1 MRSACETADV
11 PELPEIEATVRLLDA
26 AVRGGTIESAMAPGL
41 ATMRTFS
48 PPLDALKGATL
59 TGIDRRGKLLLVH
72 ADGGGLAGPSTLVL
86 HLMSAGR
93 LQLYEK
99 LAGPRDRTSR
109 VLLRIRGG
117 GAEPTPGATTG
128 PAGDADP
135 DGSRIP
141 GAPTVAA
148 PGEEAPLRELR
159 LREFGT
165 KQAAWGKLL
174 PDGELAEDDTLSTLG
189 PEAWPDP
196 PDLSALPPRRTLRG
210 AIRDQRVLA
219 GIGRTWSDEIL
230 WQAQLAPLRRCG
242 DLDDAERERLRVAM
256 VEKLG
261 GALDLYLHGGKG
273 PDGKRRKP
281 LALPLPDK
289 LPLPLQVHRRTGDPC
304 PRDGT
309 TLLAVHYEDDE
320 MTYCP
325 TCQTGGKPYKDRRL
339 SRLLKD

>member
-1 MRSACETADV
+1 V
-11 PELPEIEATVRLLDA
+11 PELPEIEATVRLIDRA
-26 AVRGGTIESAMAPGL
+26 ARGATVESARAPGL

-48 PPLDALKGATL
+48 PSLDALTGATL
-59 TGIDRRGKLLLVH
+59 TGLGRRGKLLLVRF
-72 ADGGGLAGPSTLVL
+72 DGGGLPGPSTLVL

-93 LQLYEK
+93 LQLYDK

-109 VLLRIRGG
+109 ILVRLRGG
-117 GAEPTPGATTG
+117 GDAEAD
-128 PAGDADP
+128 AGEP
-135 DGSRIP
+135 
-141 GAPTVAA
+141 
-148 PGEEAPLRELR
+148 PLRELR

-174 PDGELAEDDTLSTLG
+174 PDDELAQDETLATLG

-196 PDLSALPPRRTLRG
+196 PDLTGLPPRRTLRG

-219 GIGRTWSDEIL
+219 GIGRTWADEIL
-230 WQAQLAPLRRCG
+230 WHARLAPLRRCG
-242 DLDDAERERLRVAM
+242 DLDDEERARLRAAM
-256 VEKLG
+256 TEVLG
-261 GALDLYLHGGKG
+261 GTLDLYLHGGPDPTR
-273 PDGKRRKP
+273 PDGKPRAP

-289 LPLPLQVHRRTGDPC
+289 LPLPLLVHRRTGEPC
-304 PRDGT
+304 PRCGT
-309 TLLAVHYEDDE
+309 ALLAVHYEDDE

>member
-1 MRSACETADV
+1 M

-26 AVRGGTIESAMAPGL
+26 AVRGGTIESAMAAGL

-48 PPLDALKGATL
+48 PPLDALRGATL
-59 TGIDRRGKLLLVH
+59 TGIGRRGKLLLVH
-72 ADGGGLAGPSTLVL
+72 AEGGGLPGPSTLVL

-117 GAEPTPGATTG
+117 GTA
-128 PAGDADP
+128 PAGDAATTTEGAP
-135 DGSRIP
+135 DGP
-141 GAPTVAA
+141 EAPPADEGA
-148 PGEEAPLRELR
+148 EAPLRELR

-174 PDGELAEDDTLSTLG
+174 PDAELADDDTLSTLG

-196 PDLSALPPRRTLRG
+196 PDLSDLPPRRTLRG

-242 DLDDAERERLRVAM
+242 DLDDAERERLRAAM

-273 PDGKRRKP
+273 PDGKARKP

-289 LPLPLQVHRRTGDPC
+289 LPLPLQIHRRTGDPC